1 MKSRFIALEG
11 ADGCGKS
18 TQVDRLAASLREKG
32 EQVVTVREPGSTS
45 LGERVR
51 DILLDGDEPLCAE
64 AEALLFLASRAQL
77 LDEVIEPALAEGKW
91 VIADRFH
98 ISTVVYQGIAGELG
112 QERAAQLCHA
122 VIGERRPALNII
134 IEIDAE
140 QIQQRI
146 DTRAGDGDRFESRP
160 GIHDRT
166 VAAFRQVQGIE
177 GDRIVRIDGSGTAEQ
192 VAALIEKEVA
202 VVLR

>member
-1 MKSRFIALEG
+1 MMSRFVALEG

-18 TQVDRLAASLREKG
+18 TQVDRLAQSLRNKG

-77 LDEVIEPALAEGKW
+77 LEEVIEPALAAGKW

-112 QERAAQLCHA
+112 EERAADLCQV
-122 VIGERRPALNII
+122 VIGDRRPALNIV
-134 IEIDAE
+134 IEISAE
-140 QIQQRI
+140 KIQERI
-146 DTRAGDGDRFESRP
+146 DSRSSAGDRFESRP
-160 GIHDRT
+160 GIYDRT
-166 VAAFRQVQGIE
+166 VAAFRLVRGIA
-177 GDRIVRIDGSGTAEQ
+177 GDRIVRVDGSGTAEQ
-192 VAALIEKEVA
+192 VAARIEKEVA
-202 VVLR
+202 LVLR